1 MIAFL
6 KGRVAA
12 VEPEAVIMDVG
23 GMGYRVNVTAGCAAN
38 LRGNTEEVQLHTHML
53 LRDDDIQL
61 FGFATPGEV
70 AVFLLLLGVN
80 GVGPKAALAVLS
92 ALTPGG
98 LGQALA
104 LEDSSAL
111 TRVPGVGK
119 KTAQR
124 IILELKDK
132 FAPGD
137 IGPALSV
144 QQGDAAVT
152 GVPND
157 AISALVALGYSGAEA
172 GEAVRGVIKTR
183 ETPDLQQLIKLAL
196 QRLDQSQK

>member
-23 GMGYRVNVTAGCAAN
+23 GIGYRVNVTAGCAAN